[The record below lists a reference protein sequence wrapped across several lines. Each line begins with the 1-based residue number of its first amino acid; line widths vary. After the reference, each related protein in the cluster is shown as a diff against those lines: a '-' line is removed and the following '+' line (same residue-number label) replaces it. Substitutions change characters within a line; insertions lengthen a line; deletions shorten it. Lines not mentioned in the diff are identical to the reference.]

1 MPASI
6 GGPPYRPQQAF
17 ISDGDWFKP
26 RLLRWDFN
34 FARPDAPSKHY
45 AQPWSKNFL
54 LLTVKPE
61 TYPIERG
68 SDKNVKGESLRII
81 SAPAVVVA
89 ALLSSGVGSAQETAQ
104 YSYDALGRLTGAAY
118 TGGPRAGKQSGLAYD
133 PAGNRTAQSYGVPL
147 PSPNNAVAFSISGPG
162 SVQEGQTATF
172 TITKSAP
179 ARDPLS
185 VNYATVSGTAASPG
199 DFAATSGTVTFLGW
213 ETVKTVAVQVI
224 DDGLAEGAEQ
234 FSLTISTPTT
244 PATIAVPSASVTIAA
259 SSAANQPPVAQL
271 DVVSGQTCTSVSF
284 TPTAN
289 DTDPEGNYPLYIT
302 SIDATTLGDFSFNS
316 STPSPTVTFTGYGV
330 AGSKSLTY
338 QVRDSLGAVGTGQ
351 INLTVINSGGCN

>member
-1 MPASI
+1 MAFVTSIQAAAGVHLGRRLGQRPASPLGFLFCASRRSI
-6 GGPPYRPQQAF
+6 QA
-17 ISDGDWFKP
+17 
-26 RLLRWDFN
+26 LRSILKQKF
-34 FARPDAPSKHY
+34 FH
-45 AQPWSKNFL
+45 
-54 LLTVKPE
+54 LTVRLE
-61 TYPIERG
+61 THPIEVG
-68 SDKNVKGESLRII
+68 SGNNVKGESLRII

-89 ALLSSGVGSAQETAQ
+89 ALLACGAGSAQETAQ

-147 PSPNNAVAFSISGPG
+147 PSPNNAAAFSISGPG

-179 ARDPLS
+179 ARDSLS

-244 PATIAVPSASVTIAA
+244 PATIAVSSASVTIAA

-289 DTDPEGNYPLYIT
+289 DTDPESNYPLYIT

-351 INLTVINSGGCN
+351 INLTVVNNGGCN